1 MELQQSTAARSGEI
15 RGIDVSKYQGSIN
28 WRQVAASGIRFAFV
42 RTGWAGYEGG
52 VEEGFDPRFAEN
64 ITAARSA
71 GLGIGAYLY
80 SYIRNTAA
88 AHTAAEQMM
97 RLVQPFRPDY
107 PIVLD
112 FEDAKTYAP
121 LGRNKNT
128 AIVRT
133 FLEDLEAGGYYA
145 MLYTYT
151 SFAQNYLNM
160 SELKAYDLWIADY
173 RSLVGYP
180 GSYGIWQYSSNG
192 RVPGINGAVDLNIA
206 YQNYASIIRRAG
218 LNRLNQPAPAMQP
231 LSGQLLEV
239 FGQKNCQ
246 YFTEPDVWKVAGSL
260 ANGRYQTIARSSASF
275 DGFDWVL
282 LLLDGKIF
290 WTALLSDRCR
300 LVTVGLRNARTSQ
313 NTTENTCKSV

>member
-1 MELQQSTAARSGEI
+1 M
-15 RGIDVSKYQGSIN
+15 
-28 WRQVAASGIRFAFV
+28 
-42 RTGWAGYEGG
+42 
-52 VEEGFDPRFAEN
+52 
-64 ITAARSA
+64 
-71 GLGIGAYLY
+71 
-80 SYIRNTAA
+80 
-88 AHTAAEQMM
+88 
-97 RLVQPFRPDY
+97 
-107 PIVLD
+107 LD

-173 RSLVGYP
+173 RSSVGYP

-218 LNRLNQPAPAMQP
+218 LQPAQSAGPRDAAAERTAAGGFWP
-231 LSGQLLEV
+231 EELPVFYRAGCLEGSRKPCKREV
-239 FGQKNCQ
+239 SDHRAQQCLFRWFRLG
-246 YFTEPDVWKVAGSL
+246 VA
-260 ANGRYQTIARSSASF
+260 AA
-275 DGFDWVL
+275 
-282 LLLDGKIF
+282 
-290 WTALLSDRCR
+290 
-300 LVTVGLRNARTSQ
+300 
-313 NTTENTCKSV
+313 